1 MEPRPQSTRAGQP
14 QPTSRQPAA
23 GGPPE
28 EGGPYQQ
35 PDPTT
40 MVAPPRTDYDYS
52 PLDLAPPGQRRRR
65 QLVAAALGGLLMLV
79 LVAAIVF
86 AFLALRDTGDDEN
99 GVDLAFAQTQIA
111 AATSDAAQSSTP
123 TATEPPAEETQAAGD
138 ETDAEPTPTAGLDA
152 AGESAAI
159 DPTQPAA
166 PTTGGGLGA
175 DQLMAM
181 LPASEALPITGL
193 SSVEDSSLTE
203 AEVVEALGGGR
214 DAETKL
220 STWGWSGNATRQY
233 IAPDPS
239 ILDPTA
245 TTNITVSLHGFG
257 NEGAAAEA
265 LTFYSDVLLNIG
277 YQEVEV
283 GEIGASNR
291 MMTQPQEDGGT
302 LVALYVQQGPI
313 LYRIGG
319 YSPAGDPTTNVVSVA
334 QYLISQQN
342 VAVGQ

>member
-1 MEPRPQSTRAGQP
+1 MEPRPQSPRAAQS

-23 GGPPE
+23 GQPPE
-28 EGGPYQQ
+28 AGGAYQQ

-86 AFLALRDTGDDEN
+86 AFLALRDTGDDD
-99 GVDLAFAQTQIA
+99 GDFDIA
-111 AATSDAAQSSTP
+111 AAQTHIAA
-123 TATEPPAEETQAAGD
+123 TQAAQNVGTPD
-138 ETDAEPTPTAGLDA
+138 ATAPPAAETEATGGENAAQPSATAGLDT
-152 AGESAAI
+152 AGEQAAV

-166 PTTGGGLGA
+166 QTGGVGPTA
-175 DQLMAM
+175 DELMAM
-181 LPASEALPITGL
+181 LPAPSALPISGL
-193 SSVEDSSLTE
+193 DSTEDSSLSEE
-203 AEVVEALGGGR
+203 AVVEALGGGR

-220 STWGWSGNATRQY
+220 NTWGWSGNATRVY
-233 IAPDPS
+233 VAPDPAAM
-239 ILDPTA
+239 DPSA
-245 TTNITVSLHGFG
+245 TTNITISLHGFS
-257 NEGAAAEA
+257 NDQAAAEA
-265 LTFYSDVLLNIG
+265 LTFYSDVLINLG

-283 GEIGASNR
+283 GDIGASNR
-291 MMTQPQEDGGT
+291 MMSQPQEDGGT

-319 YSPAGDPTTNVVSVA
+319 YSPAGDPSTNVVNVA
-334 QYLISQQN
+334 QYIISQQ
-342 VAVGQ
+342 ATATGQ